1 MSLIHGALRPL
12 DSGKFI
18 MEHGK
23 LIKINE
29 DGVHR
34 VAQMIYDAVKDGS
47 IAEVEFSA
55 HAVHPKGKGREVIDW
70 VFFADTVNFS
80 FWPDKGSKYDVTYGG
95 TKYTGYFAACAAIN
109 KALDSGLNITSAK
122 WMASASKE
130 DVDNVFKSDGG
141 YSIPLLDER
150 VKAIN
155 DSGRVLLEKWN
166 GSFYN
171 CVLAAEGSA
180 ERLLNIIVENFESF
194 RDFAEFCGKKVSFL
208 KRAQILVADV
218 YGALKDNDPAC
229 AFPDIEILTM
239 FADYR
244 VPQALAFLGVLEYSK
259 ELLDAL
265 TPNHRLENGSPEE
278 VELRGASI
286 WACERIV
293 QAIKK
298 LRADEGDVVRPI
310 YAMDVDIFAWVYRR
324 KHAVEIEK
332 KKFDEKEDI
341 TGATQLKSSIQ
352 KGIRNKIIELYP
364 HIEPYLLD
372 ILPKKE
378 NFKLIKCKDH
388 VELLADHNG
397 VVQFLK
403 TRNTDWI
410 PTLRSFFAGPGH
422 ISPMIS
428 RSAKPIVP
436 VLNITPE
443 FWLVN
448 VDKGAIK
455 FVLNGSSIMCP
466 GLTSPGAKMTPGV
479 PAEAVVAVMAEGKQ
493 HALAIG
499 QMKMSSEEIQSVNKG
514 IGIENVHYLTD
525 GLWRLAEKPVN

>member
-1 MSLIHGALRPL
+1 MSLINGALRPL

-18 MEHGK
+18 MERGK

-29 DGVHR
+29 DGVQR

-109 KALDSGLNITSAK
+109 KALDSGLNMTSAE
-122 WMASASKE
+122 WMASASKD
-130 DVDNVFKSDGG
+130 DVDGVFKSDGG

-180 ERLLNIIVENFESF
+180 EKLLNIIVENFESF

-218 YGALKDNDPAC
+218 YGALKDDDPAC
-229 AFPDIEILTM
+229 AFSDIGILTM

-244 VPQALAFLGVLEYSK
+244 VPQALAYLGVLEYSK

-265 TPNHRLENGSPEE
+265 KPNHRLENGSLEE

-293 QAIKK
+293 SAIKK

-332 KKFDEKEDI
+332 KVPFHRTRMFKKFDEKEDI

-352 KGIRNKIIELYP
+352 VGFRFAKGIRNKIIELYP

-410 PTLRSFFAGPGH
+410 PTLRLLHKYPFMMPH
-422 ISPMIS
+422 QQ
-428 RSAKPIVP
+428 
-436 VLNITPE
+436 
-443 FWLVN
+443 

-525 GLWRLAEKPVN
+525 GLWRLAEKPIN

>member
-194 RDFAEFCGKKVSFL
+194 RDFAEFCGKKGTFRRFCSSGVVFLALLLFLAVSFL

-229 AFPDIEILTM
+229 AFPDIGILTM

-244 VPQALAFLGVLEYSK
+244 VPQALAFLGVLEYSE

-265 TPNHRLENGSPEE
+265 KPNHRLENGSPEE

-298 LRADEGDVVRPI
+298 LRADEGNVMRPI

-332 KKFDEKEDI
+332 KVPFH
-341 TGATQLKSSIQ
+341 
-352 KGIRNKIIELYP
+352 R
-364 HIEPYLLD
+364 
-372 ILPKKE
+372 
-378 NFKLIKCKDH
+378 
-388 VELLADHNG
+388 
-397 VVQFLK
+397 
-403 TRNTDWI
+403 TRCI
-410 PTLRSFFAGPGH
+410 
-422 ISPMIS
+422 
-428 RSAKPIVP
+428 
-436 VLNITPE
+436 
-443 FWLVN
+443 
-448 VDKGAIK
+448 
-455 FVLNGSSIMCP
+455 
-466 GLTSPGAKMTPGV
+466 
-479 PAEAVVAVMAEGKQ
+479 
-493 HALAIG
+493 
-499 QMKMSSEEIQSVNKG
+499 
-514 IGIENVHYLTD
+514 YY
-525 GLWRLAEKPVN
+525 